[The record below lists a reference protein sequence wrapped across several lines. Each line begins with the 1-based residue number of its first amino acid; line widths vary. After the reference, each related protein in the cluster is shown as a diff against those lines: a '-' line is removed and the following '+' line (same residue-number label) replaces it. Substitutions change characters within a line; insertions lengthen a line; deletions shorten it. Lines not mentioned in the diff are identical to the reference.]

1 MKTETI
7 VAVVS
12 TTTTAVEITQEELNI
27 IIKKREK
34 DAHRA
39 KLNSYVDE
47 MNDLL
52 ARAKADGFKFAIR
65 GAQFVNKAKPWND
78 PNDNLI
84 RVE

>member
-1 MKTETI
+1 MRTENI
-7 VAVVS
+7 FAVVS
-12 TTTTAVEITQEELNI
+12 TSASAIEITQEELDMI
-27 IIKKREK
+27 MKKREK

-52 ARAKADGFKFAIR
+52 ARAKADGFTFAIR
-65 GAQFVNKAKPWND
+65 GAQSVNKAKPWND